1 MAIHSERSVPNI
13 LADLLVQ
20 FTVLVRKEGE
30 LARTEMS
37 EKVSSL
43 GSGLVMVVI
52 GAVLAMPALV
62 ILLQAAVAGLETTGL
77 APYWSALVI
86 GGAVFIIGLIVLS
99 VGVGRLNPKRL
110 IPDKTIRQ
118 LQEDASVAKLQARTG
133 NDFQRAA

>member
-77 APYWSALVI
+77 APYWSALAI

-110 IPDKTIRQ
+110 VPGKTIRQ